1 MTVCQG
7 SGIISGKIPQ
17 RKIQNRKE
25 FQSKMLDERSLLS
38 QFVRFSTAT
47 VASLMVFSLYSIV
60 DGLFVAR
67 GVGEYAMSAVNLS
80 APFLNL
86 LFSIA
91 VIFAVGTS
99 TILSIFLGQGK
110 RERANSLFSQN
121 VTLLTVA
128 GVVITVLVFLFLE
141 PVAKLLGAEGV
152 TLPYTKDYLAGLALF
167 AVCFIISYNMEILI
181 KTDGYPQ
188 LAIQTVIT
196 GCLTNCVLDY
206 VAIFHLDLGVWG
218 AAVATGLSQMLTCV
232 IYLRHFIRGKTTFH
246 FVRFQMDWRIYRR
259 LIPIGISDGVNEL
272 CNGLMILLFNHM
284 ILRCIGQEGL
294 VSYTII
300 AYTNTLVINVMMGIS
315 QGSQPLVSFHYGKED
330 AAGCRKLLRYGFT
343 AVAVVTAVVFLGIV
357 LLAPWLV
364 QAFLSNTNPELN
376 LTSVHALR
384 RYSLCYLILGVYIL
398 IGGFLTAAERPRPA
412 ICISVG
418 RGLVLQAGALM
429 VLAFTVGGSSIWFA
443 PLISELLC
451 LVLSQKFLRN
461 FLQAP

>member
-1 MTVCQG
+1 
-7 SGIISGKIPQ
+7 
-17 RKIQNRKE
+17 
-25 FQSKMLDERSLLS
+25 MLDERSLLS

-121 VTLLTVA
+121 VTLLTVT
-128 GVVITVLVFLFLE
+128 GVVITVLVLLFLE

-152 TLPYTKDYLAGLALF
+152 TLPYTKDYLTGLAPF

-188 LAIQTVIT
+188 LAIRTVIT

-218 AAVATGLSQMLTCV
+218 AAVATGLSQLLTCV
-232 IYLRHFIRGKTTFH
+232 IYLHHFIRGKTTFH
-246 FVRFQMDWRIYRR
+246 FVRFRMDWRIYRR

-284 ILRCIGQEGL
+284 ILHCIGQEGL

-300 AYTNTLVINVMMGIS
+300 AYTNTLVINMMMGIS

-330 AAGCRKLLRYGFT
+330 AAGCRKLL
-343 AVAVVTAVVFLGIV
+343 AVRVHRRGYRHRRGLFGHLPAG
-357 LLAPWLV
+357 APAGAGVPV
-364 QAFLSNTNPELN
+364 QHQF
-376 LTSVHALR
+376 
-384 RYSLCYLILGVYIL
+384 G
-398 IGGFLTAAERPRPA
+398 AEPDLRPRPPA
-412 ICISVG
+412 VQPVLPGGGLQHPHRRLPHRGGTAASCHLHLRRPWPGAPGGGADGPGLYGG
-418 RGLVLQAGALM
+418 RQQHLVCAAHLGAALSGA
-429 VLAFTVGGSSIWFA
+429 VPEVFAELPQIASITPHPSRFGRRD
-443 PLISELLC
+443 
-451 LVLSQKFLRN
+451 FLR
-461 FLQAP
+461 LVPT

>member
-1 MTVCQG
+1 
-7 SGIISGKIPQ
+7 
-17 RKIQNRKE
+17 
-25 FQSKMLDERSLLS
+25 MLDERSLLS

-152 TLPYTKDYLAGLALF
+152 TLPYTKDYLAGLAPF

-188 LAIQTVIT
+188 LAIQTVII

-246 FVRFQMDWRIYRR
+246 FVRFRMDWRIYRR

-284 ILRCIGQEGL
+284 ILRCIGQEGW
-294 VSYTII
+294 SATPSSP
-300 AYTNTLVINVMMGIS
+300 TPTL
-315 QGSQPLVSFHYGKED
+315 
-330 AAGCRKLLRYGFT
+330 
-343 AVAVVTAVVFLGIV
+343 
-357 LLAPWLV
+357 WL
-364 QAFLSNTNPELN
+364 ST
-376 LTSVHALR
+376 
-384 RYSLCYLILGVYIL
+384 
-398 IGGFLTAAERPRPA
+398 
-412 ICISVG
+412 
-418 RGLVLQAGALM
+418 
-429 VLAFTVGGSSIWFA
+429 
-443 PLISELLC
+443 
-451 LVLSQKFLRN
+451 
-461 FLQAP
+461 